1 MKATEKEQYKK
12 ERKASYLTQLVWG
25 HHWKPHRLHHKR
37 QDAFKLFTGQLL
49 EFSLVLQVIECTFAM
64 NSLLS
69 KHPYTFLNCILSANT
84 VKRNKSTICHNIW
97 WTICFPSVPQH
108 QKRLPP
114 LFLVGP
120 HTGHHGFFLPSLVL
134 ATFFML
140 KQRRATFFF
149 IMEQR
154 GATFFYYGAERTTT
168 ALPKTL

>member
-12 ERKASYLTQLVWG
+12 EWKARYLTQLVWG

-97 WTICFPSVPQH
+97 WTICFPSVPTS
-108 QKRLPP
+108 KKVAAPLPRWP
-114 LFLVGP
+114 TYWAP
-120 HTGHHGFFLPSLVL
+120 RFFSS
-134 ATFFML
+134 FFGAGNIFYVEAE
-140 KQRRATFFF
+140 KGDIFFYYGA
-149 IMEQR
+149 ER
-154 GATFFYYGAERTTT
+154 GNIFYYGAERTTT